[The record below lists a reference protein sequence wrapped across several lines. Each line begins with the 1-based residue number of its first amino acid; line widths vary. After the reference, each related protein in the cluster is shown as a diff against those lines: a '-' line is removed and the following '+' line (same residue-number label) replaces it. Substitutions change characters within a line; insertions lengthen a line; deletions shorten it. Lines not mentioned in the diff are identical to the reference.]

1 MKNNEMLYLLGQ
13 LFLSSNEFIYYKDL
27 AMDMEYLY
35 AWSIILI
42 IFVLSSEILI
52 SYISKKK
59 DLVL

>member
-13 LFLSSNEFIYYKDL
+13 LFLSSNEFIYYKYL
-27 AMDMEYLY
+27 ALDMEYLY